1 MKQLTGLDAS
11 FLNMETPNTYGHV
24 TGLMLFDRPSPDFD
38 PYAAVYEKYASLVGQ
53 LEPMRRRLVEV
64 PLGLDNPYWVFDPH
78 FDIDYHIREISIAKP
93 GLVDQLADQVCR
105 IVGRPMDRSR
115 PLWEVYVID
124 GLANGWWGLLT
135 KFHHATIDGAAGQ
148 IMLSAVLSTEP
159 DDSPAPASPAWEPE
173 SIPGQAEMLRLTLEK
188 LARNPLMAVRAQ
200 ARMLRTTAKM
210 LGVADVSG
218 AARFARDSLYR
229 LVGRPT
235 TDRPWVM
242 MPLTSAPPT
251 PWNRSI
257 TPHRRFAMRTTSLEN
272 IKRLKNAT
280 GGTVND
286 VVMAICAGGLRQYL
300 LAHNALP
307 DKPLRAMVPVSI
319 RTGDESDPWT
329 NRVSGLVAEL
339 PTHCDDPL
347 ERVALCHEAMSVA
360 KEQFKLMPAESLID
374 IAQSSPPVV
383 SAAAARLASRLKLA
397 DRFVMPANLVISNV
411 PGPREPLYF
420 GRAQLQHQFPV
431 SIVTDGQGL
440 NITVQSYKDRLDFG
454 FIVDRDL
461 VPDVWDLADM
471 HIEEIARL
479 LQATGTDWAESPR
492 AAPRRGPM
500 QKVLA
505 EKRAAGKRAGG
516 KAPAG
521 KKPAAGK
528 KAPAKKAGTVRKK
541 GAARK
546 KAAVG
551 KKRPAGQAPRTARA
565 LARNN

>member
-1 MKQLTGLDAS
+1 MKQLSGLDAS
-11 FLNMETPNTYGHV
+11 FLNMETPNTFGHV

-38 PYAAVYEKYASLVGQ
+38 PYLAVYEKYASLVGE

-64 PLGLDNPYWVFDPH
+64 PLGLDHPYWVFDPH

-93 GLVDQLADQVCR
+93 GLVDQLADQICR

-148 IMLSAVLSTEP
+148 LMLSSVLTTEP
-159 DDSPAPASPAWEPE
+159 TDTPPPASPAWESEP
-173 SIPGQAEMLRLTLEK
+173 IPSQSEMLRLTLEK
-188 LARNPLMAVRAQ
+188 LARNPLMAVKAQ
-200 ARMLRTTAKM
+200 TRMLRTTAKV
-210 LGVADVSG
+210 LGVADLSG
-218 AARFARDSLYR
+218 ASRFVRDSAYR
-229 LVGRPT
+229 LLGRPT

-257 TPHRRFAMRTTSLEN
+257 TPHRRFAMRSTSLEN

-286 VVMAICAGGLRQYL
+286 IVMAICAGGLRQYL

-319 RTGDESDPWT
+319 RTGNESDPWT

-339 PTHCDDPL
+339 PTNCEDPL
-347 ERVALCHEAMSVA
+347 ERIALCRKAMSVA
-360 KEQFKLMPAESLID
+360 KEQFELVPAESLID

-397 DRFVMPANLVISNV
+397 DRIGVPANLVISNV
-411 PGPREPLYF
+411 PGPRDPLYF
-420 GRAQLQHQFPV
+420 AGAQLQHQFPV

-440 NITVQSYKDRLDFG
+440 NITVQSYMDRLDFG

-471 HIEEIARL
+471 HIEEITRL
-479 LQATGTDWAESPR
+479 LEASGTDWVESPR
-492 AAPRRGPM
+492 ASPRRGPM
-500 QKVLA
+500 QKLVA
-505 EKRAAGKRAGG
+505 AKRATSNSKSG
-516 KAPAG
+516 KAPAR
-521 KKPAAGK
+521 KKPSAKKKPPLKQKPAANKTGAAKK
-528 KAPAKKAGTVRKK
+528 KAVTKKQ
-541 GAARK
+541 
-546 KAAVG
+546 AVVL
-551 KKRPAGQAPRTARA
+551 TS
-565 LARNN
+565 

>member
-11 FLNMETPNTYGHV
+11 FLNMETPNTFGHV
-24 TGLMLFDRPSPDFD
+24 TGLMLFDRPSLDFD
-38 PYAAVYEKYASLVGQ
+38 PYATVYEKYASLIGK

-64 PLGLDNPYWVFDPH
+64 PFGLDNPYWVFDPH

-93 GLVDQLADQVCR
+93 GLVDQLADQICR

-148 IMLSAVLSTEP
+148 LMLSSVLSTEP
-159 DDSPAPASPAWEPE
+159 DDTPAPVSPEWEPE
-173 SIPGQAEMLRLTLEK
+173 PVPAQTEMLRLTLAK
-188 LARNPLMAVRAQ
+188 LARNPFMAVKAQ
-200 ARMLRTTAKM
+200 TRMLRTVAKA
-210 LGVADVSG
+210 LGVADLSG
-218 AARFARDSLYR
+218 ASSLVRDSVYR
-229 LVGRPT
+229 LLGRPT
-235 TDRPWVM
+235 TDRHWVM

-251 PWNRSI
+251 PWNKSI

-272 IKRLKNAT
+272 IKRLKNTT

-286 VVMAICAGGLRQYL
+286 IVMAICAGGLRQYL

-339 PTHCDDPL
+339 PTNCEDPL
-347 ERVALCHEAMSVA
+347 QRVALCRKAMSVA
-360 KEQFKLMPAESLID
+360 KEQFELMPAESLID

-383 SAAAARLASRLKLA
+383 SAAAVRLASRLKLA
-397 DRFVMPANLVISNV
+397 DRIGMPANVVISNV

-420 GRAQLQHQFPV
+420 AGAQLQHQFPV
-431 SIVTDGQGL
+431 SIVTDGLGL
-440 NITVQSYKDRLDFG
+440 NITVQSYMDRLDFG
-454 FIVDRDL
+454 FIADRDL

-479 LQATGTDWAESPR
+479 LEASGTEFAESPR

-500 QKVLA
+500 QKVLEA
-505 EKRAAGKRAGG
+505 KRAAGKS
-516 KAPAG
+516 KAR
-521 KKPAAGK
+521 
-528 KAPAKKAGTVRKK
+528 KAPAKKTGTAKK
-541 GAARK
+541 RAAPRK
-546 KAAVG
+546 KAPVKNTG
-551 KKRPAGQAPRTARA
+551 SKKRSRLKG
-565 LARNN
+565 

>member
-551 KKRPAGQAPRTARA
+551 KK
-565 LARNN
+565 

>member
-1 MKQLTGLDAS
+1 MKQLSGLDAS
-11 FLNMETPNTYGHV
+11 FLNMETPNTFGHV
-24 TGLMLFDRPSPDFD
+24 TGLMLFDRPSQDFD
-38 PYAAVYEKYASLVGQ
+38 PYAAVYEKYSSLIGE

-64 PLGLDNPYWVFDPH
+64 PFGLDHPYWVFDPH

-148 IMLSAVLSTEP
+148 IMLEAVLSTEP
-159 DDSPAPASPAWEPE
+159 DEPPPPASPEWEPE
-173 SIPGQAEMLRLTLEK
+173 PVPSQTEMLRLTLEK
-188 LARNPLMAVRAQ
+188 LAKNPLMAVKAQ
-200 ARMLRTTAKM
+200 TRMLRTTAKA
-210 LGVADVSG
+210 LGVADLSG
-218 AARFARDSLYR
+218 ASKFARDTVYR
-229 LVGRPT
+229 MLGRPT
-235 TDRPWVM
+235 TERPWVM

-251 PWNRSI
+251 PWNKSI

-272 IKRLKNAT
+272 IKRLKNIT

-286 VVMAICAGGLRQYL
+286 IVMAICAGGLRQYL
-300 LAHNALP
+300 LAHNVLP

-339 PTHCDDPL
+339 PTNCEDPL
-347 ERVALCHEAMSVA
+347 ERVALCHKAMGVA
-360 KEQFKLMPAESLID
+360 KQQFQLMPAESLID

-383 SAAAARLASRLKLA
+383 SAAAARLTSRLKLA
-397 DRFVMPANLVISNV
+397 DRIGMPANLVISNV
-411 PGPREPLYF
+411 PGPRDPLYF
-420 GRAQLQHQFPV
+420 AGAQLQHQFPV

-440 NITVQSYKDRLDFG
+440 NITVTSYMDRLDFG

-471 HIEEIARL
+471 HIEEISRL
-479 LQATGTDWAESPR
+479 LQASGTEAAEPPR

-500 QKVLA
+500 QKVLEA
-505 EKRAAGKRAGG
+505 KRAAGKSQA
-516 KAPAG
+516 
-521 KKPAAGK
+521 K
-528 KAPAKKAGTVRKK
+528 KAPAKKKP
-541 GAARK
+541 AARK
-546 KAAVG
+546 KAAV
-551 KKRPAGQAPRTARA
+551 KKKTAVKKQAAVKKKAPARKKAPASKSKSKSKRS
-565 LARNN
+565 